1 MRKQMTACTL
11 ALLCGLAPAQEGD
24 RPGEPQTSLPSH
36 WQIPPAPILSPED
49 ERKTF
54 QLADEFL
61 TIELFASEP
70 MVQDPVAM
78 DFDADGRLWVVE
90 MRGYMPDIDGR
101 GEKEAVGRVSIL
113 TDTNNDGRAD
123 KATIF
128 LDQLVLPR
136 AIKVCWGG
144 ALVAHDEKLWFA
156 KDTNG
161 DDVADVRELV
171 DADYIQSGNPEHQP
185 NGLLLALDN
194 WIYSAK
200 SDQRYRRVDGKWI
213 KEKTEFRGQWGITQD
228 DFGRLYY
235 NVNNSQLHA
244 DLFPPN
250 YSLRNTNFIPIHAL
264 NQRIATNQ
272 AIFTL
277 RPNTG
282 VNRGYRPGV
291 LNDRGHLKEFTSAC
305 APLVYRGNRLFNKP
319 WHKSR
324 ANDPIAE
331 LGRTEE
337 PLSEVTWIEPNNVF
351 VCEPAA
357 NLIKRNVLNRE
368 DWGPVPAQFAYPDRE
383 FLASTD
389 ERFRPVWLSN
399 APDGSLFVADMYRGV
414 NQHKQYMT
422 SHLRQEVLARGLD
435 KGIHLGRIWRVRRHD
450 SHPRLTSTISALS
463 NRQLSGLLHD
473 SNGWQRDTAQRL
485 LVERRAME
493 VVPDLLGIAAGN
505 SRTRSAVHALW
516 TIEGLVAQSQEDG
529 FGKPSLRYP
538 VSSVPGVWAGLLEG
552 INQSQPVAGS
562 HALLVASRMA
572 EGDARL
578 EADVLERLRN
588 GPPGESIFLE
598 AERKVFRLRAVL
610 AIGGFGSNDVVPTLV
625 SLFQRQVWDV
635 TMAEAIVCAGAGREL
650 SLLRAIAA
658 GVDPGGNS
666 DGLNLAIQNLT
677 ACVAARR
684 DGREFIELLKT
695 LRTVQGVQGGIL
707 RGGLQGIVSE
717 RAKLRREPIVLEVVP
732 DDLLAF
738 QNSPDEP
745 VRALA
750 ASIAQVVEWPGHTV
764 ERPPVVQLRP
774 LTGAFAQQFAEGR
787 VVYQKACAAC
797 HGLGGEGLPS
807 LAPPLLDS
815 EWLTGPADRVIR
827 IVLQGLEGPIEV
839 GGRTYAPP
847 AILPSMPAVDS
858 LNDMEIAA
866 MMSYVTR
873 ELGQS
878 SRTNTAD
885 EVAIIRNRF
894 ANRAAPWTAAELAG
908 EPGR

>member
-1 MRKQMTACTL
+1 MQKRMTTCTL

-24 RPGEPQTSLPSH
+24 RPGEPQATLPSH

-49 ERKTF
+49 ERNTF
-54 QLADEFL
+54 QLADDFL

-70 MVQDPVAM
+70 MVQDPVAV

-101 GEKEAVGRVSIL
+101 GEREPVGRVSIL

-123 KATIF
+123 KATVF

-144 ALVAHDEKLWFA
+144 ALVAHGEQLWFA

-200 SDQRYRRVDGKWI
+200 SDQRYRRVGGKWL

-250 YSLRNTNFIPIHAL
+250 YSLRNTNFVPIHAI

-272 AIFTL
+272 SIFTL

-282 VNRGYRPGV
+282 VNRAYRPGI
-291 LNDRGHLKEFTSAC
+291 LDERGHLREFTSAC

-319 WHKSR
+319 RHKSR

-331 LGRTEE
+331 LGQMDE
-337 PLSEVTWIEPNNVF
+337 PPFEVSQFEPINVF

-357 NLIKRNVLNRE
+357 NLIKRNVVNPDLA
-368 DWGPVPAQFAYPDRE
+368 PIPAQFAYPDRE

-399 APDGSLFVADMYRGV
+399 APDGSLFVVDMYRGV

-435 KGIHLGRIWRVRRHD
+435 KGIHLGRIWRVRRND
-450 SHPRLTSTISALS
+450 SQPRLTSTISTLS
-463 NRQLSGLLHD
+463 NRQLLGLLHD

-505 SRTRSAVHALW
+505 SRTRAAVHALW

-529 FGKPSLRYP
+529 FGKPSLHYP

-552 INQSQPVAGS
+552 INQNQPVAGS

-578 EADVLERLRN
+578 EANVLELLRK
-588 GPPGESIFLE
+588 GSFGESMLFE
-598 AERKVFRLRAVL
+598 AEKRVLRLWAAL
-610 AIGGFGSNDVVPTLV
+610 SIGGFRSDEVVPVLV
-625 SLFQRQVWDV
+625 SLFQKQAGDV
-635 TMAEAIVCAGAGREL
+635 TMAEAVVCAGAGREL

-658 GVDPGGNS
+658 GVDPGGNG
-666 DGLNLAIQNLT
+666 DGLNLAIQNLA

-695 LRTVQGVQGGIL
+695 LRTLHGIRGGIL

-750 ASIAQVVEWPGHTV
+750 ASIAQVVEWPGHKV
-764 ERPPVVQLRP
+764 ERSPVVRLRP
-774 LTGAFAQQFAEGR
+774 LTVMFAQQFAEGR
-787 VVYQKACAAC
+787 AVYQKACAAC

-827 IVLQGLEGPIEV
+827 IVLHGLEGPISV

-858 LNDMEIAA
+858 LNDTEIAA
-866 MMSYVTR
+866 LMSYVTR
-873 ELGQS
+873 ELGQTA
-878 SRTNTAD
+878 RTNTAD

-894 ANRAAPWTAAELAG
+894 ANRAVPWTAAELAG
-908 EPGR
+908 EQAR